1 MKTLVLL
8 SVFVAFF
15 LATFASAQ
23 CVAPCLF
30 YAGDFDPNTDNS
42 IGLSNES
49 DAHVFGNPYGAATY
63 ENFEVSGS
71 SWNVTGL
78 YTNNLSSLHPST
90 GYWEIRQGL
99 SDGNGGTLIASGTGA
114 LTHTATGR
122 VGLGLAEYND
132 LVSGL
137 NLTLTPGLYW
147 MAVVPQ
153 DLNGDGR
160 SYNTNTFGLN
170 QVGTNIPDDQFWNSP
185 FAGTYFTNQGFEGVI
200 QAFSA
205 GVVGTAVPEPSS
217 LMMLGSG
224 LLAAVGI
231 VRRRLLR

>member
-1 MKTLVLL
+1 MMKVTLL
-8 SVFVAFF
+8 SLFAILF
-15 LATFASAQ
+15 LATFANSQ

-30 YAGDFDPNTDNS
+30 YAGDFDPNNDNS
-42 IGLSNES
+42 VGLSNES

-63 ENFEVSGS
+63 QNFNVSGAG
-71 SWNVTGL
+71 WNVTGL
-78 YTNNLSSLHPST
+78 YTNNLSSLNPAT

-99 SDGNGGTLIASGTGA
+99 SDGNGGTLLASGTGA
-114 LTHTATGR
+114 VTQTPTGR
-122 VGLGLAEYND
+122 FGLGLAEYND

-153 DLNGDGR
+153 DPNGPGR

-170 QVGTNIPDDQFWNSP
+170 QVGSELSNEQFWNSP
-185 FAGTYFTNQGFEGVI
+185 FAGTYFTNQGFQGII

-205 GVVGTAVPEPSS
+205 GVVGTPVPEPSS

-224 LLAAVGI
+224 LLAAVGV
-231 VRRRLLR
+231 VRRRLFR

>member
-1 MKTLVLL
+1 MKIILL
-8 SVFVAFF
+8 SLFAVLF
-15 LATFASAQ
+15 LATLANSQ

-30 YAGDFDPNTDNS
+30 YAGDFDPNNPNS

-63 ENFEVSGS
+63 ENFNVNAP

-78 YTNNLSSLHPST
+78 YTNNLSSLQPAT
-90 GYWEIRQGL
+90 GYWEIRQGV
-99 SDGNGGTLIASGTGA
+99 SEGNGGTLVASGTGA
-114 LTHTATGR
+114 MTQTPTGR
-122 VGLGLAEYND
+122 VGLGFAEYND

-137 NLTLTPGLYW
+137 DLTLTSGLYW

-153 DLNGDGR
+153 DLNGAGR

-170 QVGTNIPDDQFWNSP
+170 QVGTDLLNDQFWSSP
-185 FAGTYFTNQGFEGVI
+185 FAGTYFTNEGFQGII

-205 GVVGTAVPEPSS
+205 GVVGTAVPEPST
-217 LMMLGSG
+217 LIMFASG
-224 LLAAVGI
+224 AVAAAGF
-231 VRRRLLR
+231 VRRRLTR